1 MTFSLRCRPD
11 GRFTILQVSD
21 AQDLHF
27 VRRAMFRMLD
37 AAYDRVR
44 PDLVVFTGD
53 NILGNHLGDA
63 RFGRRQS
70 AHRPAAIFRRMR
82 RAIRHLLR
90 PLEQRRIP
98 FAFLFGNHD
107 DMNVISKAEQAA
119 IYAAS
124 PCFAGPVPDDP
135 RLTPGSGLIRIQTTD
150 GTRTAF
156 ALWLLDS
163 AGSDDS
169 GKPAYTHVPPE
180 SVAWFSARAEEL
192 RTENGGVPVPSLVF
206 QHIPIPETLLLLEE
220 APAGNPGAVPHEGRF
235 WRLNPACAAGVLGAY
250 PHPCSI
256 NTGELDAFELQGGVL
271 AVVSGHDHRN
281 CFVGRLRGIDL
292 VQTPCASFRCYGG
305 PMRGV
310 RVFRLDAAAPE
321 RYETETLTYGDLMGG
336 GLLARLRFFW
346 DADETEQKKAR
357 LLRALGLLA
366 GLAAALL
373 VLAALF

>member
-124 PCFAGPVPDDP
+124 P
-135 RLTPGSGLIRIQTTD
+135 
-150 GTRTAF
+150 
-156 ALWLLDS
+156 
-163 AGSDDS
+163 
-169 GKPAYTHVPPE
+169 
-180 SVAWFSARAEEL
+180 
-192 RTENGGVPVPSLVF
+192 
-206 QHIPIPETLLLLEE
+206 
-220 APAGNPGAVPHEGRF
+220 
-235 WRLNPACAAGVLGAY
+235 
-250 PHPCSI
+250 
-256 NTGELDAFELQGGVL
+256 
-271 AVVSGHDHRN
+271 
-281 CFVGRLRGIDL
+281 
-292 VQTPCASFRCYGG
+292 
-305 PMRGV
+305 
-310 RVFRLDAAAPE
+310 
-321 RYETETLTYGDLMGG
+321 
-336 GLLARLRFFW
+336 
-346 DADETEQKKAR
+346 
-357 LLRALGLLA
+357 
-366 GLAAALL
+366 
-373 VLAALF
+373 